1 MAGQSFLP
9 DPFSRQFCLL
19 SSPAFSS
26 ESIIDFFRDGLFVL
40 DFEGLGMWSLG
51 EIVLGVR
58 LFLVLLYTLIA
69 LTILTF

>member
-1 MAGQSFLP
+1 MAGQSFLLTS
-9 DPFSRQFCLL
+9 FSRQFCLL

-26 ESIIDFFRDGLFVL
+26 ESIIDFFRDGIFVL

-58 LFLVLLYTLIA
+58 LFLVLIKL
-69 LTILTF
+69 